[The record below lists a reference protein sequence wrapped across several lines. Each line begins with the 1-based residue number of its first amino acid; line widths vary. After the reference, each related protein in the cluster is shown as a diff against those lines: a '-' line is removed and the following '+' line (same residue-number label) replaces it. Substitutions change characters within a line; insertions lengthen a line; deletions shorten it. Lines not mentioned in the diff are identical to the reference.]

1 MIVYSVV
8 NELPEIEPVTLEEV
22 KGHLEYYGTLKDSY
36 IQTLITA
43 SRRLCEGYAGLSL
56 VTQERS
62 IKLDRFPCSRYENG
76 WKRFIEVPYGPVQYV
91 ESFSY
96 ENEDGTTTTLTEG
109 TDFRIDTHNR
119 LARIYPIETGEIDSW
134 PSGVKDVLNPITI
147 TYVTGYD
154 DVSGIPVPAEAKI
167 AIMRLVARMFED
179 RGDSNNKWMIDEA
192 TEDLL
197 NPIRV
202 TWNADAN

>member
-1 MIVYSVV
+1 VIVYSVV

-36 IQTLITA
+36 IQGLITTA
-43 SRRLCEGYAGLSL
+43 RRLCEGYAGLSL

-62 IKLDRFPCSRYENG
+62 IKIDRFPCSRYENG
-76 WKRFIEVPYGPVQYV
+76 WKRFIEIPYGPVQYV

-96 ENEDGTTTTLTEG
+96 ENEDGTTTTLVLN
-109 TDFRIDTHNR
+109 TDYKIDTHNK
-119 LARIYPIETGEIDSW
+119 LARIYPIENGEFDSW
-134 PSGVKDVLNPITI
+134 PSDAKDILNPITI
-147 TYVTGYD
+147 TYVAGYD
-154 DVSGIPVPAEAKI
+154 DVSGIPVPAEAKT

-179 RGDSNNKWMIDEA
+179 RGDSNNRWMIDEA

-197 NPIRV
+197 NMIRV
-202 TWNADAN
+202 TWNADAY